1 MHPEIADRKA
11 EIAGIC
17 ARYGVVR
24 LEVFGSA
31 ARGTD
36 FDPERSDADFAVEFE
51 RIEGLSLFGQYM
63 GLLLALEEALGRPVD
78 LLRPS
83 AAGKQWLKEEVERS
97 QELVH
102 AARGGM
108 DPGRAGRSE
117 RGEPEHHSRP
127 GSAAL
132 VIRSGLSSPA
142 ADGGLGL
149 ITRVG

>member
-1 MHPEIADRKA
+1 MHPEIKSRQA

-17 ARYGVVR
+17 RRFGVVR

-83 AAGKQWLKEEVERS
+83 AVSKQWLKEEVERS
-97 QELVH
+97 
-102 AARGGM
+102 R
-108 DPGRAGRSE
+108 
-117 RGEPEHHSRP
+117 EPVYE
-127 GSAAL
+127 A
-132 VIRSGLSSPA
+132 
-142 ADGGLGL
+142 
-149 ITRVG
+149 